1 MEAEKKRLC
10 DKLFMAAGSSSFKET
25 LRGQQVHWLQCYRKL
40 PKVVNAFNS
49 GEPSVLVNICQN
61 PNKVPVAGVYCPALL
76 RGSKL
81 WLLLPPPKTEED
93 EARAGLMERPLL
105 PAEHLQLMGV
115 PMYPEFAGDG
125 EFPHISCSVTAT
137 GQRSLAGNASGQQ
150 TALIIL
156 SAVHSD
162 SAVQCHDFYEQESL
176 ESLDGN
182 ACHQENQSSSSN
194 FITSGTSHKPI

>member
-162 SAVQCHDFYEQESL
+162 SAVQCSVMIFMSRNHWNHWMEMP
-176 ESLDGN
+176 
-182 ACHQENQSSSSN
+182 A
-194 FITSGTSHKPI
+194 IKKIRVPVPTS